1 VSAGTLRAGPE
12 PITAGR
18 AGAAA
23 QANIQN
29 LSKMTSQSYRPFLKA
44 LYPVGALLI
53 LTAVSEPAMQIW
65 PFRFGEVRW
74 RFGAVGLMSG
84 AVVGALFGLVWIMA
98 VAAMLDHR
106 KTLRTVSVV
115 CGVIGLVLTAVAF
128 AFALDFLQVRNSV
141 NPNYRGALDMTVLRA
156 MAVLGLSIPA
166 ALGLGIGGWRSTRVS
181 GRPHAGK
188 AARDVGL
195 VFQTQPQGGNPA

>member
-1 VSAGTLRAGPE
+1 MIAAARPAGPE
-12 PITAGR
+12 PKTGGR
-18 AGAAA
+18 TGAAT
-23 QANIQN
+23 QRNIQN
-29 LSKMTSQSYRPFLKA
+29 DPKMTSQSYRPFLKA

-84 AVVGALFGLVWIMA
+84 AVVGVLFGLVWIMA

-106 KTLRTVSVV
+106 RTLRTASVL
-115 CGVIGLVLTAVAF
+115 CGVMGVVLTAVAF

-141 NPNYRGALDMTVLRA
+141 NPNFRGALDMTVLRA
-156 MAVLGLSIPA
+156 MAVLALSIPA
-166 ALGLGIGGWRSTRVS
+166 SLGLGIGGWRSTRAS

-195 VFQTQPQGGNPA
+195 VFQTQPQGGSPA